1 MSLGVVRLFLASIL
15 AKNTTI
21 WPQLQGAT
29 SPTSLDTSLGLPEA
43 WAQGDRLSNL
53 SRSSGPWA
61 RCVCTPASALGL
73 GVRGAVAGSRPF
85 PGGVRGSAL
94 GPGAGASARRGE
106 TGAVG
111 EAVPGA
117 PSSLNGALQ
126 RWNLK
131 GQPGGRWCRSQPA
144 DTGLAG
150 QAPERWFR
158 RTPHQ
163 KTVVQRFSQ
172 ACSWVG
178 PRPLVMPG
186 T

>member
-106 TGAVG
+106 GD
-111 EAVPGA
+111 
-117 PSSLNGALQ
+117 
-126 RWNLK
+126 W
-131 GQPGGRWCRSQPA
+131 GGRRGGSWRPLQPKRRA
-144 DTGLAG
+144 AAVEL
-150 QAPERWFR
+150 ERTAR
-158 RTPHQ
+158 
-163 KTVVQRFSQ
+163 
-172 ACSWVG
+172 
-178 PRPLVMPG
+178 RPLVSLPAC
-186 T
+186 